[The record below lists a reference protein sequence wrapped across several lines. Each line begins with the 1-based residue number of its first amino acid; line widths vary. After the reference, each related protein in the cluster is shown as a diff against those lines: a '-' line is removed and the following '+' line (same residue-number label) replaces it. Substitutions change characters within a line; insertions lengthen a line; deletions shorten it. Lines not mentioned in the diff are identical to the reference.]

1 MPERILIAN
10 RGEIALRILRACQ
23 KLGKQTVAVY
33 TLIDSALPH
42 LDLADETVCIGH
54 YLSAND
60 IVMAGLT
67 RHCDAVHPGYGLLSE
82 NAEFAHLVEQAGMTF
97 IGPTPAHIAQ
107 LGDKVS
113 ARKTLSNLGIP
124 ILPGSI
130 DPVTSISDALVI
142 ANEIG
147 YPLIIKAA
155 FGGGGRGMR
164 RVNTES
170 ELGAALNLAMGEALS
185 GFGRSEVF
193 IEKLLTAARHIEV
206 QVLGDGNGTCVHLGT
221 RDCSVQRRYQKLIE
235 ESPASSVSD
244 DALKNLALKCA
255 SAMASLSYRNAAT
268 LEFLWENGQFYFLE
282 VNTRVQV
289 EHPVTEMV
297 SGIDLVAAQLIIADT
312 NLLPFDQSS
321 VTIKG
326 HAIECRILAEDAS
339 GQPGPGLISGMRLP
353 GGPGIRLDSHIYV
366 GYRVPHQYDSLIAKL
381 VVHGEDRAMAL
392 ARLKLAL
399 NELQIDGIATNVER
413 LKRLTQDPD
422 FVNDVIDTNW
432 NPA

>member
-1 MPERILIAN
+1 MPDKILIAN

-23 KLGKQTVAVY
+23 KLGKKTVAVY
-33 TLIDSALPH
+33 TPVDADLPH

-54 YLSAND
+54 YLSVND

-82 NAEFAHLVEQAGMTF
+82 NAEFALSVEQAGMTF
-97 IGPTPAHIAQ
+97 IGPTPEHIAQ
-107 LGDKVS
+107 LGDKVR
-113 ARKTLSNLGIP
+113 ARKTFSNLGIP
-124 ILPGSI
+124 ILPGSLE
-130 DPVTSISDALVI
+130 PVTTVSDALTI
-142 ANEIG
+142 ANEVG

-164 RVNTES
+164 RVNDES
-170 ELGAALNLAMGEALS
+170 ELGNALRLAMGEAQA

-206 QVLGDGNGTCVHLGT
+206 QLLGDGNGTCVHLGS

-235 ESPASSVSD
+235 ESPASSVSEA
-244 DALKNLALKCA
+244 ALKALASQCA
-255 SAMASLSYRNAAT
+255 AAMASLSYRNAAT
-268 LEFLWENGQFYFLE
+268 MEFLWEDGRFYFLE
-282 VNTRVQV
+282 VNTRLQV

-297 SGIDLVAAQLIIADT
+297 TGIDLVAAQLTVADT
-312 NLLPFDQSS
+312 NLLPFDQSAVRIS
-321 VTIKG
+321 G
-326 HAIECRILAEDAS
+326 QAIECRILAEDAA
-339 GQPGPGLISGMRLP
+339 GQPGPGLISGLRLP

-381 VVHGEDRAMAL
+381 VVHGQDRQMTI
-392 ARLKLAL
+392 ARLKSAL
-399 NELQIDGIATNVER
+399 NELQIDGIATNVDR
-413 LKRLTQDPD
+413 LKRLTQDPK

-432 NPA
+432 NPE